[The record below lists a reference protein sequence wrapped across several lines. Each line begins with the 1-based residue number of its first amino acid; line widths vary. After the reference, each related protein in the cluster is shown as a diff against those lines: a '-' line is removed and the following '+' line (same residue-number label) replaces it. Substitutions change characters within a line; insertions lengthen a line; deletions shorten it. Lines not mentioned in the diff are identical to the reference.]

1 MPLVERNYE
10 VQTVSPYSP
19 DQSLTE
25 GIRLGRLW
33 RSFQD
38 RQSEPLYQFLIE
50 LSRENGVTVMDG
62 EAIVL
67 ASAAMQLSPRER
79 MRITT
84 KASKAVAVTR
94 KKKAKQ
100 KKNAARK

>member
-1 MPLVERNYE
+1 
-10 VQTVSPYSP
+10 
-19 DQSLTE
+19 
-25 GIRLGRLW
+25 
-33 RSFQD
+33 
-38 RQSEPLYQFLIE
+38 
-50 LSRENGVTVMDG
+50 MDG

-67 ASAAMQLSPRER
+67 ASAATQLSPRER

-84 KASKAVAVTR
+84 KASKAAAVTR